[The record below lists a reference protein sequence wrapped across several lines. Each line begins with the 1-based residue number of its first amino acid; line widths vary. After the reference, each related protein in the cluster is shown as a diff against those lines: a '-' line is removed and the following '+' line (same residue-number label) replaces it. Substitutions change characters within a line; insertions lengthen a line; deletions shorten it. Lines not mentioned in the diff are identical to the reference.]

1 MEVTK
6 GYKIDRVAASFV
18 DVISQSMIDSFVE
31 DLLSANYYSLLTNGS
46 TNANILEQEVIYVL
60 CLSKK

>member
-6 GYKIDRVAASFV
+6 GYTTDRVAASFV